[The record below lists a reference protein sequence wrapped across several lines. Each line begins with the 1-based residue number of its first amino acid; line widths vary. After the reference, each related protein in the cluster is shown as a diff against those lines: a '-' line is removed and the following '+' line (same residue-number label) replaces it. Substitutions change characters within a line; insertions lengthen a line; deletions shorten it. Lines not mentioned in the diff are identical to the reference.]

1 MKESEPQNQ
10 FQVGKLFSWLTTGVV
25 VLFCVLNGLYMVRAV
40 PIFVTMYQ
48 GLGVELPLP
57 TRVLLATYYWLL
69 PLFFIALAVFVIW
82 KEISL
87 RELRYKFV
95 VTITVFLASLSAPGL
110 VILVLYQPL
119 FVLIKKLSEAK

>member
-1 MKESEPQNQ
+1 MNESETQKP
-10 FQVGKLFSWLTTGVV
+10 QVGKLFSWLATIIVALFS
-25 VLFCVLNGLYMVRAV
+25 VLSGLYIVRTI
-40 PIFVTMYQ
+40 PIFATMFQ
-48 GLGVELPLP
+48 GLGVALPLP

-87 RELRYKFV
+87 RELRYRFV

-110 VILVLYQPL
+110 VIFVLYQPL
-119 FVLIKKLSEAK
+119 FVLKETERG